1 LTSHLLAAK
10 WIDPN
15 SISPVVAMIALL
27 LLVCVLG
34 YLAHEKRRRRRAEAA
49 LTISCA
55 VGKTQSELEIRK
67 SVGAILGAILD
78 LFNARRVVLVLMDA
92 KGERSFLWKSLATV
106 AGQPS
111 TDEFSQLPASQAQ
124 RYFLAGPDRGW
135 SAIQLRRS
143 AMGEPLHC
151 LVLDE
156 ASKRACDF
164 PSSRLGEFLI
174 LNDFRSLLGVAFSLG
189 KWSGRLFVLDPSG
202 TAAGE
207 AELRFLQALVW
218 EVGSSVHNQY
228 LLRNLRSRV
237 RAVERARLARELH
250 DGVVQSLAGVE
261 MRLAALR
268 RTIFTDPG
276 QALEAVAQAQQ
287 VVRDEILAVRDL
299 MEQIKPIELSSKE
312 LLGCLDEIV
321 DRFRRDTA
329 ISASF
334 VSDFEQVSL
343 APRVCS
349 ELVRI
354 AQEALFNV
362 RKHSLA
368 NNVLVRLAGGEG
380 YCQLVIEDD
389 GRGFEFSGRFSQ
401 AQLEATR
408 KGPRVIKERVRSI
421 GGELVIDSMPG
432 RGARLEISVPQ
443 RCYG

>member
-1 LTSHLLAAK
+1 MWVSNSSMTWGIALVLLA
-10 WIDPN
+10 
-15 SISPVVAMIALL
+15 LL
-27 LLVCVLG
+27 PACVL
-34 YLAHEKRRRRRAEAA
+34 YLVHQQRRFRRAA

-55 VGKTQSELEIRK
+55 VGKTQSELGIRK
-67 SVGAILGAILD
+67 TIGAILGAVVD

-92 KGERSFLWKSLATV
+92 KGEWSFLWQTPGTV

-111 TDEFSQLPASQAQ
+111 TDEFSQLPASEAQ

-143 AMGEPLHC
+143 PVGEPLHG
-151 LVLDE
+151 LVLE
-156 ASKRACDF
+156 GSSKRASSF
-164 PSSRLGEFLI
+164 PNSLLGEFRV
-174 LNDFRSLLGVAFSLG
+174 LNDFRSLLGVAFRLG

-207 AELRFLQALVW
+207 SELRFLQALVW
-218 EVGSSVHNQY
+218 EVGPAVHSQY
-228 LLRNLRSRV
+228 LMSNLRSRV
-237 RAVERARLARELH
+237 RAAERARVARELH
-250 DGVVQSLAGVE
+250 DGVVQSLAAVE
-261 MRLAALR
+261 MRLGALR
-268 RTIFTDPG
+268 RTTLTDPS
-276 QALEAVAQAQQ
+276 QVLEAVAQAQQ
-287 VVRDEILAVRDL
+287 AVRHEMLAVRDL

-312 LLGCLDEIV
+312 LLGCLGEIV
-321 DRFRRDTA
+321 ERFRRDTA

-334 VSDFEQVSL
+334 VADFEQVTL

-368 NNVLVRLAGGEG
+368 NNVLVRLARTEG
-380 YCQLVIEDD
+380 CCKLVIEDD

-401 AQLEATR
+401 AQLEAAR

-421 GGELVIDSMPG
+421 GGELVIDSTPG

-443 RCYG
+443 QCYG